1 MFENQYVSEAKF
13 NVVPYET
20 GRYRFCLNIDSAQQ
34 GLSRYIMQRDVVW
47 DLHIAGADLH
57 HGHARVSRAVG
68 DNSKGA
74 RKAVAVFFLYPDM
87 VWDLHHRHAK
97 VSSRTGDVGEGNRKP
112 LQVLHSAARA
122 SCGTPPFFKGAG
134 LHIGHASKSHF

>member
-20 GRYRFCLNIDSAQQ
+20 GRYRFCLSINSAQR

-57 HGHARVSRAVG
+57 HGHA
-68 DNSKGA
+68 
-74 RKAVAVFFLYPDM
+74 
-87 VWDLHHRHAK
+87 K
-97 VSSRTGDVGEGNRKP
+97 VSGRTGGVGEGKRKA
-112 LQVLHSAARA
+112 LQVTFCSV
-122 SCGTPPFFKGAG
+122 GIVWDTPPSSLLEGGWTA
-134 LHIGHASKSHF
+134 HWPCQ